1 MDTYGGKAE
10 GWGMRILILAPHT
23 DDGEFG
29 CGASIAKYV
38 AEGHEV
44 HYVAFSAAEKSVP
57 LGSPIGILRQ
67 EVVEATAVL
76 GIPKENLT
84 VLHFGVRKFPA
95 RRQEVL
101 DVLVRLNSQL
111 EPDMVY
117 QPSTADTHQDHDTVA
132 AEGFRAFKRTSIF
145 GYELPWNNLTFTT
158 SAFVMVE
165 EEFIEKK
172 IQALACYKSQ
182 AERPYANP
190 EFVRSLARVRGTQ
203 IGVQYA
209 EAFEAI
215 HVIRKGSG
223 QARFVEA

>member
-1 MDTYGGKAE
+1 
-10 GWGMRILILAPHT
+10 MRILILAPHT

-29 CGASIAKYV
+29 CGATISKFV
-38 AEGHEV
+38 AEGHDV
-44 HYVAFSAAEKSVP
+44 HYVAFSAAERSVP
-57 LGSPIGILRQ
+57 TGSPNGILRQ
-67 EVVEATAVL
+67 EVVEATAIL
-76 GIPKENLT
+76 GIPKKNLS

-95 RRQEVL
+95 NRQEIL
-101 DVLVRLNSQL
+101 DVMVRLNSQL

-117 QPSTADTHQDHDTVA
+117 LPSTTDTHQDHDTVS

-165 EEFIEKK
+165 EEFLEKK
-172 IQALACYKSQ
+172 ILALACYKSQ
-182 AERPYANP
+182 ADRQYASP
-190 EFVRSLARVRGTQ
+190 EFVRSLARVRGVQ
-203 IGVQYA
+203 IGVRYA

-215 HVIRKGSG
+215 RVIRKGSG

>member
-1 MDTYGGKAE
+1 
-10 GWGMRILILAPHT
+10 MRILILAPHT

-38 AEGHEV
+38 AEGHDV

-57 LGSPIGILRQ
+57 AGSPIGILRQ
-67 EVVEATAVL
+67 EAVNATAIL
-76 GIPKENLT
+76 GIPNKNLN
-84 VLHFGVRKFPA
+84 VLHFGVRKFPTH
-95 RRQEVL
+95 RQEIL
-101 DVLVRLNSQL
+101 EVLVRLNSQL
-111 EPDMVY
+111 EPDIVY
-117 QPSTADTHQDHDTVA
+117 LPSTSDTHQDHDTVS

-158 SAFVMVE
+158 SAFVVVE

-182 AERPYANP
+182 VDRPYASP
-190 EFVRSLARVRGTQ
+190 EFVRSLARVRGVQ

-215 HVIRKGSG
+215 RVIRKGSS
-223 QARFVEA
+223 QARFVET